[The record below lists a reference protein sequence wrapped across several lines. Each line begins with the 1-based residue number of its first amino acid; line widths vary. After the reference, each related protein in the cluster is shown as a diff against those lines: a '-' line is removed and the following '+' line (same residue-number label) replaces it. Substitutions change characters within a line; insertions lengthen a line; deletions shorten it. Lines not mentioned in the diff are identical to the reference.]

1 MFNISMKF
9 FSALF
14 ILFILLQGCEKE
26 TVEEKKVIRPV
37 RAMQVSDVIQFR
49 QRQFPGTAKPTQE
62 VDLAFRVSGP
72 LIELPV
78 NVGDIVSKDDV
89 VARIDPRDYEVQLNN
104 ARGQLDR
111 ANANAKRAQ
120 SDFEREMRILSE
132 DAGATSQAA
141 VDRKRAQRDQAR
153 ADTRS
158 LQASVTAARD
168 SLGYTYLKV
177 PFDGTVVTKFVQNF
191 EDVQAKQPIVRI
203 VDDSS
208 IEADVQHFS

>member
-132 DAGATSQAA
+132 DADKYCLDVMPGEGRLVSCIKEHEAEVSEAC
-141 VDRKRAQRDQAR
+141 
-153 ADTRS
+153 
-158 LQASVTAARD
+158 VTA
-168 SLGYTYLKV
+168 LKET
-177 PFDGTVVTKFVQNF
+177 GLWNI
-191 EDVQAKQPIVRI
+191 DVQ
-203 VDDSS
+203 
-208 IEADVQHFS
+208 